1 MRVLGSGQVPGAG
14 GAHLLSLSGSCSP
27 PHRAH
32 RALGPGVQHRGG
44 ALLGAGLHH
53 PRGRD
58 AGADLPGHGPS
69 SATGEP
75 PPPVPACPGACLT
88 RSSVPGSS
96 GLWVGCWGAAEE
108 ASTAKKGYGFLLVLL
123 ISGNVLKTQQTE
135 GRWCAPEGR
144 AGGTLPCTCIMA
156 IV

>member
-1 MRVLGSGQVPGAG
+1 MVRVLGSGQVPGAG

-75 PPPVPACPGACLT
+75 PPPVPACPGACLS
-88 RSSVPGSS
+88 RCSVPGWSRARPGC
-96 GLWVGCWGAAEE
+96 GLGVGELQKKHQQLKKV
-108 ASTAKKGYGFLLVLL
+108 TAFFSFINIWEYAK
-123 ISGNVLKTQQTE
+123 NP
-135 GRWCAPEGR
+135 AN
-144 AGGTLPCTCIMA
+144 
-156 IV
+156 